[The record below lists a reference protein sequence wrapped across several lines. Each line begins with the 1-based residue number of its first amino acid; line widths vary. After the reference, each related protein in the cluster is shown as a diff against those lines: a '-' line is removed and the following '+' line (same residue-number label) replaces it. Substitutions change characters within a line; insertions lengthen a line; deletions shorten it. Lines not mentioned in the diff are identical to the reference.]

1 MALADK
7 VDTGPYEMRW
17 GPILSGAFVSLGIW
31 MFLYALGAAIGGAA
45 NNARPSS
52 WTAVYVL
59 VAPIIA
65 LFFGG
70 MIVARGQAA
79 SVNRVSSAL
88 HAAVVWGFSM
98 VIGAFLLGTLGT
110 LGASAMLRG
119 GVGAQN
125 LNIPSGYSWAVA
137 GSILF
142 SLIAALL
149 GSSTVPHE
157 ATRRTQIPIRRDAEA

>member
-1 MALADK
+1 MAMTDK

-45 NNARPSS
+45 NNTGPSS

-79 SVNRVSSAL
+79 SVNRASSAL

-98 VIGAFLLGTLGT
+98 VIGAFLLGTLGAVGAAT
-110 LGASAMLRG
+110 MLQGGASA
-119 GVGAQN
+119 QN
-125 LNIPSGYSWAVA
+125 VNIPSGYSWAVA

-142 SLIAALL
+142 SLFAALL
-149 GSSTVPHE
+149 GSTMVPHE
-157 ATRRTQIPIRRDAEA
+157 AARRTQLPVRRDVEA

>member
-1 MALADK
+1 MALAEK

-17 GPILSGAFVSLGIW
+17 GPILSGSFVSLGIW
-31 MFLYALGAAIGGAA
+31 MFLNALGAAIGGAS
-45 NNARPSS
+45 NRGFSS

-70 MIVARGQAA
+70 MIVARGLVV
-79 SVNRVSSAL
+79 SVSRASSAL
-88 HAAVVWGFSM
+88 HAAAVWGFSM
-98 VIGAFLLGTLGT
+98 VIGAFLIGTLGI
-110 LGASAMLRG
+110 LGVSAMLQQG
-119 GVGAQN
+119 GMGAQN
-125 LNIPSGYSWAVA
+125 VNIPSGYSWAIA

-149 GSSTVPHE
+149 GSSIVPHE
-157 ATRRTQIPIRRDAEA
+157 RVRRTQIPIRRETET